1 MRKCLP
7 VLFIV
12 LLTAC
17 GTDTDERM
25 SQREM
30 RKFLTDLHLLEGIIM
45 NDPELSNDERIE
57 VYYYNALFAKHGI
70 SKAVFDSSLV
80 FYTKQPKRFE
90 RIYAGVIR
98 GLEKLQEEVVAGKYE
113 KVLPDSIRLQTFQ
126 YELPISL
133 DTLYAFTPDS
143 PRTKLSFS
151 IKNVP
156 LMTRDLYHLKFRL
169 RREPA
174 DSSVGGYAALRI
186 HYADGKVDT
195 LSYPTKNDSILRR
208 YHFRFKAIRNFQVD
222 SLSGELLGT
231 KKVKG
236 KFRVYLDS
244 ISLQRE
250 YIPFLQDTLRNNLDT
265 IPVST
270 IPADTIDLSAGSAVK
285 TSQSKS
291 QQPTSPAKSPDP
303 RQTIQQPGPG
313 NIRPENRKE
322 AVMKS
327 EGDDR

>member
-1 MRKCLP
+1 MRNWLP

-12 LLTAC
+12 FLTAC
-17 GTDTDERM
+17 GTDSNERM

-45 NDPELSNDERIE
+45 NDPSLSNDERIE
-57 VYYYNALFAKHGI
+57 VYYYNALFVKHGI

-98 GLEKLQEEVVAGKYE
+98 NLEDLQKEVAAGKYE
-113 KVLPDSIRLQTFQ
+113 KVLPDSIRFETFQ
-126 YELPISL
+126 YELPL
-133 DTLYAFTPDS
+133 KLYTSYVFVPDS
-143 PRTKLSFS
+143 PRTKLPFS

-156 LMTRDLYHLKFRL
+156 LMTRDMYHLRFRM

-186 HYADGKVDT
+186 HYADGLVDT
-195 LSYPTKNDSILRR
+195 LSYPTKNDSILRK
-208 YHFRFKAIRNFQVD
+208 YHFRFKANRNFQVD
-222 SLSGELLGT
+222 SLSGVLLGT

-236 KFRVYLDS
+236 KFKVYLDS

-265 IPVST
+265 VPVRI
-270 IPADTIDLSAGSAVK
+270 IPADTFDLSAGSAVK
-285 TSQSKS
+285 KPASQSKPK
-291 QQPTSPAKSPDP
+291 QPSPAVSKPQLPTPSSKSTQPDP
-303 RQTIQQPGPG
+303 RL
-313 NIRPENRKE
+313 
-322 AVMKS
+322 
-327 EGDDR
+327 

>member
-1 MRKCLP
+1 MRMRNWLP
-7 VLFIV
+7 IV
-12 LLTAC
+12 LIVFLSAC
-17 GTDTDERM
+17 GVDTDERM

-45 NDPELSNDERIE
+45 NDPALSNDERLE
-57 VYYYNALFAKHGI
+57 VYYYNALFTKHGI
-70 SKAVFDSSLV
+70 TKAVFDSSLV

-98 GLEKLQEEVVAGKYE
+98 SLEKLQDDVVAGKYE
-113 KVLPDSIRLQTFQ
+113 RVLADSIRFQTFQ
-126 YELPISL
+126 YELPL
-133 DTLYAFTPDS
+133 QLYTSYTFVPDS
-143 PRTKLSFS
+143 PRTKLPFT

-174 DSSVGGYAALRI
+174 DSSLGGYVAMRI

-208 YHFRFKAIRNFQVD
+208 YHFRFKANRNFQVD

-250 YIPFLQDTLRNNLDT
+250 YIPFLQDSLRNNLDT
-265 IPVST
+265 VPVII

-285 TSQSKS
+285 
-291 QQPTSPAKSPDP
+291 PRPA
-303 RQTIQQPGPG
+303 
-313 NIRPENRKE
+313 NRKA
-322 AVMKS
+322 AVMQ
-327 EGDDR
+327 EDLR

>member
-1 MRKCLP
+1 MRMRKLLP
-7 VLFIV
+7 LVLIV
-12 LLTAC
+12 LLPAC
-17 GTDTDERM
+17 GNDTDERM

-45 NDPELSNDERIE
+45 NDPSLSNDERIE

-70 SKAVFDSSLV
+70 TKAVFDSSLV
-80 FYTKQPKRFE
+80 YYTKQPKRFE
-90 RIYAGVIR
+90 RIYARVVR
-98 GLEKLQEEVVAGKYE
+98 DLEKLQEDVTAGKYE
-113 KVLPDSIRLQTFQ
+113 KVLPDSVRFQPFQ
-126 YELPISL
+126 YDLPL
-133 DTLYAFTPDS
+133 QLYTSYTFVPDS
-143 PRTKLSFS
+143 PRTKLPFT

-174 DSSVGGYAALRI
+174 DSSLGGYVAMRI

-208 YHFRFKAIRNFQVD
+208 YHFRFKANRNFQVD

-250 YIPFLQDTLRNNLDT
+250 YIPFLQDSLRNNLDT
-265 IPVST
+265 VPVII

-285 TSQSKS
+285 
-291 QQPTSPAKSPDP
+291 PRPA
-303 RQTIQQPGPG
+303 
-313 NIRPENRKE
+313 NRKA
-322 AVMKS
+322 AVMQ
-327 EGDDR
+327 EDLR